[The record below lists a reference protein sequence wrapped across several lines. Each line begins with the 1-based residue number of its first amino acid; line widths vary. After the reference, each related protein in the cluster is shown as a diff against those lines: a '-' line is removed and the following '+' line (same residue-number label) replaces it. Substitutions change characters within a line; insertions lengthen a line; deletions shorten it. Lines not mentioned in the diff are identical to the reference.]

1 MAEIFKTPPDVRIGT
16 EDNFRYY
23 SPQTSGSYTTMKR
36 KRSAKNQEYKGDK
49 RRRRTAEDF
58 LMFCK
63 IILDHENYE
72 QQRSQQ
78 DLRLRHS
85 SSPLGSTGSS
95 NESWPLS
102 KDEYSEMYSPPH
114 HSNVAED
121 LILDSEDANRS
132 NSTEEERENSEDAD
146 DSWDQVTCYC
156 GKPFAGRPMVECS
169 KCLTWVHLKCAGLRR
184 TNIPDTWHCKTCKP
198 TLKQLNKSEKE
209 QKSSPVSG
217 SRKRKSTKIPTSPAV
232 VKTEAEVPVSAVTRI
247 GATVASAASAAASK
261 TASKTSVNA
270 MGTTSVKTSVSAAA
284 ISQKKIDVES
294 VDES

>member
-1 MAEIFKTPPDVRIGT
+1 MAEIFKTPPDVRIGS
-16 EDNFRYY
+16 EDSFRYY
-23 SPQTSGSYTTMKR
+23 SPQSSGSFSTMKR

-72 QQRSQQ
+72 QQRSQ

-114 HSNVAED
+114 HNVNLDDED
-121 LILDSEDANRS
+121 TNR

-146 DSWDQVTCYC
+146 DSWDQVTCHC
-156 GKPFAGRPMVECS
+156 GKPFAGRPMIECS

-184 TNIPDTWHCKTCKP
+184 TNIPDTWHCKICKP
-198 TLKQLNKSEKE
+198 KPTCLNKSDVDQNQ
-209 QKSSPVSG
+209 QKPVSG
-217 SRKRKSTKIPTSPAV
+217 SRKRKSTKQVHSTSVAAAVAKAEAAARSAEAASPAL
-232 VKTEAEVPVSAVTRI
+232 
-247 GATVASAASAAASK
+247 K
-261 TASKTSVNA
+261 TASKTSA
-270 MGTTSVKTSVSAAA
+270 SATRGTTSQTSSAA
-284 ISQKKIDVES
+284 ISKKIDVES

>member
-23 SPQTSGSYTTMKR
+23 SPQTSGSFTTMKR

-72 QQRSQQ
+72 QQRSQ

-232 VKTEAEVPVSAVTRI
+232 VKTEAEVAAATRI

>member
-1 MAEIFKTPPDVRIGT
+1 MKSCFLKTALEPEMADIFKTPPDVRIGS

-23 SPQTSGSYTTMKR
+23 SPQSSNSFTTMKR
-36 KRSAKNQEYKGDK
+36 KRSSKNVEYKGDK

-72 QQRSQQ
+72 QQRSQ

-114 HSNVAED
+114 HNVNLDIED
-121 LILDSEDANRS
+121 EVNNS

-156 GKPFAGRPMVECS
+156 GKPFAGRPMIECS

-184 TNIPDTWHCKTCKP
+184 TNIPDTWHCTKCKP
-198 TLKQLNKSEKE
+198 KPTSLNKSDQDQNQHEK
-209 QKSSPVSG
+209 PVSG
-217 SRKRKSTKIPTSPAV
+217 SRKRKSTKQVHSTSVAV
-232 VKTEAEVPVSAVTRI
+232 AV
-247 GATVASAASAAASK
+247 AKADAASRDRTLVSMASK
-261 TASKTSVNA
+261 TASPTSA
-270 MGTTSVKTSVSAAA
+270 SATGTTSPTSAVA
-284 ISQKKIDVES
+284 ISKKIDVES
-294 VDES
+294 FDES

>member
-23 SPQTSGSYTTMKR
+23 SPQTSGSFTTMKR

-72 QQRSQQ
+72 QQRSQ

-198 TLKQLNKSEKE
+198 TLKLNKSEKE

-232 VKTEAEVPVSAVTRI
+232 AKTEAEVAAAATRI

-270 MGTTSVKTSVSAAA
+270 MGTTSVKTPVSAAAA

>member
-23 SPQTSGSYTTMKR
+23 SPQTSGSFTTMKR

-72 QQRSQQ
+72 QQRSQ

-232 VKTEAEVPVSAVTRI
+232 VKTEAEVSAATRI

>member
-1 MAEIFKTPPDVRIGT
+1 M
-16 EDNFRYY
+16 
-23 SPQTSGSYTTMKR
+23 Q
-36 KRSAKNQEYKGDK
+36 KNQEYKGDK

-198 TLKQLNKSEKE
+198 TLKLNKSEKE

-232 VKTEAEVPVSAVTRI
+232 VKTEAEVAAATRI

>member
-1 MAEIFKTPPDVRIGT
+1 MAEIFKTPPDVRIGS
-16 EDNFRYY
+16 EDSFRYY
-23 SPQTSGSYTTMKR
+23 SPQSSGSFSTMKR
-36 KRSAKNQEYKGDK
+36 KRSAKNVEYKGDK

-72 QQRSQQ
+72 QQRSQ

-114 HSNVAED
+114 HNVNDMDED
-121 LILDSEDANRS
+121 TNR

-156 GKPFAGRPMVECS
+156 GKPFAGRPMIECS

-184 TNIPDTWHCKTCKP
+184 TNIPDTWHCTKCKP
-198 TLKQLNKSEKE
+198 KPTSLNKSEQDQNQ
-209 QKSSPVSG
+209 QKPVSG
-217 SRKRKSTKIPTSPAV
+217 SRKRKSTKQVHSTSVAAAV
-232 VKTEAEVPVSAVTRI
+232 AKAEAAAR
-247 GATVASAASAAASK
+247 VASTASK
-261 TASKTSVNA
+261 TASKTSTSA
-270 MGTTSVKTSVSAAA
+270 TGTTSQTSAA
-284 ISQKKIDVES
+284 ISKKIDVES

>member
-23 SPQTSGSYTTMKR
+23 SPQTSGSFTTMKR

-72 QQRSQQ
+72 QQRSQ

-198 TLKQLNKSEKE
+198 TLKLNKSEKE

-232 VKTEAEVPVSAVTRI
+232 VKTEAEVAAATRI

>member
-23 SPQTSGSYTTMKR
+23 SPQTSGSFTTMKR

-72 QQRSQQ
+72 QQRSQ

-232 VKTEAEVPVSAVTRI
+232 VKTEAEVAAATRI

-261 TASKTSVNA
+261 TASKTFVNA